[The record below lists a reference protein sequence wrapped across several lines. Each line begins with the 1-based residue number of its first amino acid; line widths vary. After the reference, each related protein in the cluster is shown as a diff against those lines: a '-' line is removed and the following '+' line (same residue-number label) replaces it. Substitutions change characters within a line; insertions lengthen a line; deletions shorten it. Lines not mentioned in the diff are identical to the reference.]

1 MIQAIMLI
9 KLHPGWIS

>member
-9 KLHPGWIS
+9 KLHPGWIW